1 MNPGELEVLVA
12 LARLAAPRVAVEFG
26 VNEGR
31 TAKALMRNVDTIER
45 YVGIDV
51 PHGYVTD
58 KIVQRREVP
67 QQPARLALD
76 DARFR
81 LIIAR
86 RGSHDLAPE
95 DLPECDFAFIDGDHG
110 RDGVTKDTQ
119 LACHRVRPGG
129 LIVWHD
135 YHARGTVDVQAVL
148 EEYAR
153 TSARPIH
160 HVEGT
165 WLAFMRV

>member
-12 LARLAAPRVAVEFG
+12 LARLASARVVIEFG

-31 TAKALMRNVDTIER
+31 TAKALMRNVETIER

-58 KIVQRREVP
+58 KLVQRNEVP

-86 RGSHDLAPE
+86 RGSHDLVPE
-95 DLPECDFAFIDGDHG
+95 DLPECDLAFIDGDHG
-110 RDGVTKDTQ
+110 RAGVTKDT
-119 LACHRVRPGG
+119 LLSCRRVRPGG

-148 EEYAR
+148 EEYAE
-153 TSARPIH
+153 AGRPIQ